1 MEFIYLGNGAQLRDS
16 FVWLCRLIRGFRFLY
31 DEKWETNGA
40 RKNLG
45 EIELSVKR
53 TGAILSVPSF
63 FFRLKHI
70 FPFFLKNHLPVLAY
84 AFYFIFLKLSSFFFN
99 HVCYVLQISFVKT
112 AKRLHYLSAEVFV
125 SLVDKHSAGY
135 PIIDPLLSSSTR
147 LHAPD
152 NHSKPYPHW

>member
-1 MEFIYLGNGAQLRDS
+1 
-16 FVWLCRLIRGFRFLY
+16 
-31 DEKWETNGA
+31 
-40 RKNLG
+40 
-45 EIELSVKR
+45 
-53 TGAILSVPSF
+53 VPSFLSPLF